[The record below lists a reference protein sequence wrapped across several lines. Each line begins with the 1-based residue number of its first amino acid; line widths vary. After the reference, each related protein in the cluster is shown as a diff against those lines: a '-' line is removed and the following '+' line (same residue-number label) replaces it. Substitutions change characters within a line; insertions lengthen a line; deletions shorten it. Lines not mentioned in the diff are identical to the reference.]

1 MDLPIIFKEIGI
13 VHEDRLVY
21 IEEYVLQYLEML
33 TGEENR
39 KEEKFLFY
47 GRRERTSKGEI
58 YIIYGVCGQEEGEAW
73 RGRRGKGYEQLGSLD
88 IGKWKKGGDL
98 YREISIG
105 IGGEE
110 RAADGFYIFYDADE
124 KMKEY
129 LSQLYEKNRI
139 RMQSI
144 GQRGQE
150 KSNKKQ
156 AELVALSSKWERDTD
171 TPFIWIR
178 IAAIGILAIFC
189 AIAVIT
195 INEYDK
201 IMDFVQTAA
210 WTIMNCN

>member
-21 IEEYVLQYLEML
+21 IEEYVLQYLEIL

-47 GRRERTSKGEI
+47 GRSERTSKGEI

-105 IGGEE
+105 ID
-110 RAADGFYIFYDADE
+110 R
-124 KMKEY
+124 
-129 LSQLYEKNRI
+129 
-139 RMQSI
+139 
-144 GQRGQE
+144 
-150 KSNKKQ
+150 KS
-156 AELVALSSKWERDTD
+156 V
-171 TPFIWIR
+171 
-178 IAAIGILAIFC
+178 
-189 AIAVIT
+189 V
-195 INEYDK
+195 
-201 IMDFVQTAA
+201 
-210 WTIMNCN
+210 